1 MRKLFYLP
9 AVLILVAAACSA
21 NQAAKQAAT
30 QEAPPARVCGGLK
43 GAACP
48 KGQLCDLPDG
58 LCRAADLQ
66 GTCVEKPEVC
76 TKEYRPVCGCDGR
89 SYANDCERRIA
100 GAQKDHDGG
109 CATPSTNRPARS
121 STAPSRTRRW

>member
-1 MRKLFYLP
+1 MRKLSYLP
-9 AVLILVAAACSA
+9 VILILVAAACSA
-21 NQAAKQAAT
+21 GQPTRPAPGQGQNQGQEQAA
-30 QEAPPARVCGGLK
+30 VCGGLR

-48 KGQLCDLPDG
+48 KGKFCDVPAG
-58 LCRAADLQ
+58 LCKAADLQ

-89 SYANDCERRIA
+89 TYANDCERRAA

-109 CATPSTNRPARS
+109 CAKEP
-121 STAPSRTRRW
+121 